1 MPQTQSK
8 KRSRRFQD
16 AIFSQEEMH
25 DLPVELHTQFFKSSD
40 TEAKLSVVAHVDVTS
55 IHYRKIDERNTD
67 ELAVVSALFNQ
78 NGVFIQGKSSP

>member
-1 MPQTQSK
+1 
-8 KRSRRFQD
+8 
-16 AIFSQEEMH
+16 MH

-78 NGVFIQGKSSP
+78 NGVFRENRHHNVAFRLGAIEPVLTLRGRRDSG